1 MDDARLR
8 LVSLMTCVSFC
19 VLKAAPT
26 GQHVRCN
33 MVWHIKFPDY
43 HERMAWINLPFVVQY
58 AKNAADRMTLVPK
71 E

>member
-1 MDDARLR
+1 
-8 LVSLMTCVSFC
+8 
-19 VLKAAPT
+19 
-26 GQHVRCN
+26 

-43 HERMAWINLPFVVQY
+43 DERMAWLNLPFVVQC